1 MVIPLYLFF
10 NSLINIVYSI
20 IKYRRIRKRI
30 VSRIKGIKNNL
41 LILIDR
47 MVRTI
52 NSIGQMITASN
63 MGCLIFWHISNYSL
77 GLYSSKLFLDLKIPQ
92 KLISMNEFNVFF
104 SLLFNFFIDIFFRH
118 IPKVENAVS
127 ILNWVFSFQKSL
139 TLLFYETFYLIAHR
153 THIVHVLFIFYMSS
167 TIFKL

>member
-20 IKYRRIRKRI
+20 IKYRQIRKRI
-30 VSRIKGIKNNL
+30 VRRIKGIKNNL

-63 MGCLIFWHISNYSL
+63 MGCLFFWHSSNCSL

-104 SLLFNFFIDIFFRH
+104 SKFFNFFIDIFFSH
-118 IPKVENAVS
+118 IPKVENALS
-127 ILNWVFSFQKSL
+127 ILNLAFSFQKSL
-139 TLLFYETFYLIAHR
+139 TLLFYETF
-153 THIVHVLFIFYMSS
+153 T
-167 TIFKL
+167 